1 MIDIRRMSDNRQ
13 IRLKNSV
20 VAEAMIS
27 VLIFAATCRLFYF
40 QIVSPKLFPSDTPK
54 HIKFAE
60 QGRGYSSLMPVIG
73 AVMRLTSPYEDIA
86 VAAL

>member
-1 MIDIRRMSDNRQ
+1 MSDNSQ
-13 IRLKNSV
+13 TRLKNSI
-20 VAEAMIS
+20 VAEVLIS
-27 VLIFAATCRLFYF
+27 VLIFVTSCRLFFF